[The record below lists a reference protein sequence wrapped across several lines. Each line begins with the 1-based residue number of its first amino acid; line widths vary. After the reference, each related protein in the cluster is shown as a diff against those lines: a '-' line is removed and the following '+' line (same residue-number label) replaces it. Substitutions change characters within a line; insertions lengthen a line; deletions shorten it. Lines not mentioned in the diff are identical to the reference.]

1 MFRMTAD
8 IFVEGFKPFSPHSVT
23 WKRSI
28 DQYSDSSLIQ
38 IPSIAM
44 LKSGTNYQQVETG
57 KQFKEGMMVN
67 VFCGYD
73 DNKWARFKGFISRVN
88 YKIPVELECEGFS
101 YLLRK
106 KMDLSMSF
114 KSGVSLK
121 EVLNKIIEGTSI
133 RLSDRIIDFKINS
146 PVVMKSVTGTQALD
160 WLKDRL
166 AQTVYFNYD
175 ELYVGL
181 RHLEPKIDR
190 RFRLGWNTVKEEDLK
205 FSLDREHTE
214 VRFQL
219 QSRNKDGGY
228 TKEVYD
234 SKYSRTK
241 VKKIYVRLEESYLKK
256 MAEDAKKTLLNRGYE
271 GSFTA
276 FAIPVVEPG
285 MSVTLD
291 DKRYTERKGTYIVD
305 EVKGSFDKNGGR
317 QLIKIGSK
325 LND

>member
-166 AQTVYFNYD
+166 ASTTRNFGN
-175 ELYVGL
+175 
-181 RHLEPKIDR
+181 
-190 RFRLGWNTVKEEDLK
+190 ED
-205 FSLDREHTE
+205 F
-214 VRFQL
+214 
-219 QSRNKDGGY
+219 
-228 TKEVYD
+228 
-234 SKYSRTK
+234 
-241 VKKIYVRLEESYLKK
+241 
-256 MAEDAKKTLLNRGYE
+256 
-271 GSFTA
+271 
-276 FAIPVVEPG
+276 
-285 MSVTLD
+285 
-291 DKRYTERKGTYIVD
+291 
-305 EVKGSFDKNGGR
+305 
-317 QLIKIGSK
+317 
-325 LND
+325 